1 MRPTMAE
8 MLPVPIGLPGS
19 ISPHDQALD
28 QARAFAAAEKAKHTV
43 GVYRRG
49 FLAFTEWCAANQAC
63 ALPAT
68 IETTAAHLFVV
79 VMWTLCLRKMRP
91 TMAETLPVPI
101 GLPGSISPHDQA
113 HDQARAFA
121 AAEKAKHTVGVY
133 RRGFLAFTEWCAAT
147 KRAPFRLPSRPRQH
161 IFSWWL

>member
-68 IETTAAHLFVV
+68 IETTAAHLSA
-79 VMWTLCLRKMRP
+79 LCTSGRSRP
-91 TMAETLPVPI
+91 
-101 GLPGSISPHDQA
+101 S
-113 HDQARAFA
+113 
-121 AAEKAKHTVGVY
+121 
-133 RRGFLAFTEWCAAT
+133 W
-147 KRAPFRLPSRPRQH
+147 RAPPRSLTR
-161 IFSWWL
+161 IG